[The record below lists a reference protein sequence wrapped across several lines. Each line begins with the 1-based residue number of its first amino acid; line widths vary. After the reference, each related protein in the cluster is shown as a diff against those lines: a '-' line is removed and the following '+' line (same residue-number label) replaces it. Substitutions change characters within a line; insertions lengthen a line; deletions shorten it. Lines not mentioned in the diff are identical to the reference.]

1 MTTVLQNSSQV
12 STCVASKYVP
22 SPRRQSDSFACA
34 ETGRSFVSLRQRDAR
49 GYLASQ
55 PLCNRDSNVK
65 TFWFIWQQLIT
76 RTTCLSL
83 LLGEFLIFS
92 QATIASAET
101 VVLIS
106 EKLPSPPAVNS
117 SDRSKIKPSSFSSGK
132 FREYIFK
139 KPVLSNSNAN
149 PVYLVE
155 VYGDSDLILYQV
167 RKFEPQ
173 AFRKERSIQVG
184 KFSQQQ
190 SADALVKKL
199 NRAGLRSRITLVSG

>member
-1 MTTVLQNSSQV
+1 MNIITTVSGNSSKRSLSV
-12 STCVASKYVP
+12 TNKCVL
-22 SPRRQSDSFACA
+22 SPHRRSD
-34 ETGRSFVSLRQRDAR
+34 
-49 GYLASQ
+49 
-55 PLCNRDSNVK
+55 RDSNLE
-65 TFWFIWQQLIT
+65 TYWFIWQQLTI

-83 LLGEFLIFS
+83 LLGGFLSLS
-92 QATIASAET
+92 QATTTSAENI
-101 VVLIS
+101 VLTS

-117 SDRSKIKPSSFSSGK
+117 FDRSKIQPSSFSSGK

-173 AFRKERSIQVG
+173 AFRKKRSIQVG

-199 NRAGLRSRITLVSG
+199 NRAGLRSRITVVSG